1 MEHVLTAI
9 TLLGVIVAM
18 CRAFVPDEHMIFCP
32 ELAMTYIIAQIHYV
46 PDTWKE
52 HAHTQRV
59 RKEFSQLFQYRFAYL
74 LEELFSPL
82 ITPLVLLFWLRPRS
96 KQFVDFMRHF
106 TIEVPGLGD
115 VCSFAQMDLARHGD
129 KRWQVEGVDAAAEGR
144 PSPVMPFDPD
154 FQLIAEPAAQ
164 GKTELSLIHFAIT
177 NPNWQRPTR
186 ANEFLRRFQ
195 QRALHDCQA
204 IEEHQ
209 AALGDNPML
218 ASVHQLGA
226 GMSMMPATF
235 LGGGGGILSLA
246 AIGKPDR
253 SFTFAG
259 SGTQTS
265 TSLLRGS
272 GVSHSEGPLAPKEDS
287 LLASLHQSMSG
298 RHAGGRPDGLTS
310 SFGTGANVAEMN
322 LSMMY
327 MHELYRRNVRRP
339 SYGSFAA
346 TSSSITPQDELNA
359 PHRRMDLWA
368 VPEGNLIEEE
378 RPPDSFSST

>member
-1 MEHVLTAI
+1 MEHVI
-9 TLLGVIVAM
+9 TVITVLGVVVALS
-18 CRAFVPDEHMIFCP
+18 RAFVPDEHMIFCP

-82 ITPLVLLFWLRPRS
+82 ITPFVLLFWFRPRS

-129 KRWQVEGVDAAAEGR
+129 KRWQVETPDPAVER
-144 PSPVMPFDPD
+144 PPTVVPFDSD
-154 FQLIAEPAAQ
+154 YHLIEPAAQ

-177 NPNWQRPTR
+177 NPNWPAPNR
-186 ANEFLRRFQ
+186 ANQFLKKFQ

-204 IEEHQ
+204 IEEQQ

-218 ASVHQLGA
+218 ASMNQLGA
-226 GMSMMPATF
+226 GMSMMPGTF
-235 LGGGGGILSLA
+235 FGGGGGVYSLT

-253 SFTFAG
+253 SFSMSNAVG
-259 SGTQTS
+259 QAS
-265 TSLLRGS
+265 TSMLRGS
-272 GVSHSEGPLAPKEDS
+272 GVSHSEGPFTPREDS
-287 LLASLHQSMSG
+287 ILASLHHSMSG
-298 RHAGGRPDGLTS
+298 RNPAGRQDVLTS

-327 MHELYRRNVRRP
+327 MHEIYRRNVRKP
-339 SYGSFAA
+339 SYGSLAS
-346 TSSSITPQDELNA
+346 TPSIAPLDDYNTPS
-359 PHRRMDLWA
+359 HRRMDLWA
-368 VPEGNLIEEE
+368 VPEANAIEEE
-378 RPPDSFSST
+378 RPPDLFSST